1 MGNGLLAILYY
12 NYPNRKIRLEDNP
25 LKTAVP
31 SKTID
36 RAFCALVIF
45 SLLINLW
52 GINWGLPSFNGWAAD
67 ELTPIRVLEA
77 VEQGFANGWHYKY
90 PPFHFYLLTIFY
102 SPILLLHQLGVVNV
116 YSLPT
121 YTLLFY
127 IGRVLSLILAA
138 GILGIVYKLGQELY
152 DQQSA
157 FFATV
162 IASLN
167 LPFIY
172 YAKTINLDIPYLFW
186 FMLSLFFYIR
196 ILKEQKTRDYL
207 LFAATAAITVATKDQ
222 AYAFY
227 ILTPGFIIWQHY
239 RYLQH
244 RDPSVT
250 LKNAL
255 KDRKIVLSL
264 GVGLAL
270 FLAIHNVIFNL
281 NGFFAHVNDIT
292 SGGATIS
299 PRFERSLGGHLT
311 MFWQSLRHI
320 RVSFGWLLYGI
331 CILGLLKAVWQ
342 RKHYYLLCLLI
353 PIASYYL
360 FFVSIV
366 MYNALRYLFPVCL
379 ILAFF
384 GGKLIG
390 DFLTPYAQLF
400 RIKALSLIA
409 VFIYT
414 FFYAT
419 SVNVLM
425 THDSRYS
432 VEQWMT
438 KTITPNDFILGAGD
452 AKYLPR
458 LEKFSSES
466 FKRPTLETLK
476 QKNPDYIIGTS
487 AYDSRRFEAGTPK
500 YEFFSKLETEELGY
514 DLVFQYK
521 ADPQWDLLNH
531 QELGYRHI
539 NRMYVYSNFDKINP
553 EIKIYKKSSQ

>member
-1 MGNGLLAILYY
+1 M
-12 NYPNRKIRLEDNP
+12 
-25 LKTAVP
+25 KTAVP

-90 PPFHFYLLTIFY
+90 PPFHFYLLTLFY
-102 SPILLLHQLGVVNV
+102 SPVLLLHQLGVVNV

-127 IGRVLSLILAA
+127 IGRVLSLIMAA
-138 GILGIVYKLGQELY
+138 GILGIVYKIGQELY

-162 IASLN
+162 ITSLN

-186 FMLSLFFYIR
+186 FMLSLLFYIR
-196 ILKEQKTRDYL
+196 LLKKQQTRDYL
-207 LFAATAAITVATKDQ
+207 LFAATAAIAVATKDQ

-227 ILTPGFIIWQHY
+227 ILTPSFIVWQHY
-239 RYLQH
+239 QYLQQ
-244 RDPSVT
+244 RDSSVT

-270 FLAIHNVIFNL
+270 FLAIHNVVFNL

-299 PRFERSLGGHLT
+299 PRFERNIFGHLT

-320 RVSFGWLLYGI
+320 RVSFGWFLYGI

-353 PIASYYL
+353 PIVSYYL

-366 MYNALRYLFPVCL
+366 MYNALRFLLPVCL

-390 DFLTPYAQLF
+390 DFLKSYSQLF
-400 RIKALSLIA
+400 RVKALSIIV

-432 VEQWMT
+432 VEQWMI

-466 FKRPTLETLK
+466 LKRPTLETLK

-500 YEFFSKLETEELGY
+500 YEFFSKLETEELDY

-539 NRMYVYSNFDKINP
+539 NHMYVYSNFDKINP

>member
-138 GILGIVYKLGQELY
+138 GILRIVYKLGQELY

-196 ILKEQKTRDYL
+196 ILKEQQTRDYL

-244 RDPSVT
+244 RNPSVT

-299 PRFERSLGGHLT
+299 PRFERNILGHLT

-390 DFLTPYAQLF
+390 DFLTPSAQLF
-400 RIKALSLIA
+400 RVKALSIIA

-438 KTITPNDFILGAGD
+438 KTFTPNDFILGAGD

>member
-1 MGNGLLAILYY
+1 M
-12 NYPNRKIRLEDNP
+12 
-25 LKTAVP
+25 KTAVT
-31 SKTID
+31 SKTFIN
-36 RAFCALVIF
+36 RAFCSLVIF

-90 PPFHFYLLTIFY
+90 PPFHFYLLTLFY
-102 SPILLLHQLGVVNV
+102 SPVLLLHQLGVVNV
-116 YSLPT
+116 YTLPT

-127 IGRVLSLILAA
+127 IGRVLSLIMAA
-138 GILGIVYKLGQELY
+138 GILGIVYKIGQELY

-196 ILKEQKTRDYL
+196 ILKEQQTRDYL
-207 LFAATAAITVATKDQ
+207 LFAATAAIAVATKDQ

-227 ILTPGFIIWQHY
+227 ILTSGFIVWQHY
-239 RYLQH
+239 RYLQQ
-244 RDPSVT
+244 RDSSVT
-250 LKNAL
+250 LKTAL
-255 KDRKIVLSL
+255 KDRKIVISL

-311 MFWQSLRHI
+311 MFGQSFRHI

-331 CILGLLKAVWQ
+331 CMLGLLKAVWQ

-353 PIASYYL
+353 PIVSYYL

-390 DFLTPYAQLF
+390 DFLNPSAQLV
-400 RIKALSLIA
+400 RVKALSLIA

-414 FFYAT
+414 FFYVT

-425 THDSRYS
+425 THDSRYQ

-438 KTITPNDFILGAGD
+438 KTVTPNDFIVGAGD

-466 FKRPTLETLK
+466 LKRPTLETLK

-487 AYDSRRFEAGTPK
+487 AYDSRRFEAGTPR

-531 QELGYRHI
+531 KELGYRHI